1 MVVIDSYLD
10 TLKSSLAPEVFAASV
25 RKGQTSTLDAMS
37 TTLLEQFLAP
47 ARVPAS
53 GSPQPLLNPLTER
66 ELEVLRLIA
75 EGMSNQQIAAK
86 LILAIGTVKFYASQI
101 YSKLQV
107 ENRIQALA
115 RARELNLLS

>member
-1 MVVIDSYLD
+1 
-10 TLKSSLAPEVFAASV
+10 
-25 RKGQTSTLDAMS
+25 
-37 TTLLEQFLAP
+37 
-47 ARVPAS
+47 
-53 GSPQPLLNPLTER
+53 
-66 ELEVLRLIA
+66 
-75 EGMSNQQIAAK
+75 MSNQQIAAK